1 MDLTKSLPL
10 KVVCHIFLPIMLGIM
25 IISILSIISVEE
37 YPEVKTEKNFFETK
51 LFSES
56 YLSQIG
62 TVVRNIEY
70 RSIES
75 DIGESIENDTIHY
88 LYNMNE
94 IEYLIINNTTNIAY
108 TNIEKTGNTDTL
120 EKIINY
126 FSVKEGQYWIYQNGE
141 VDTSINKLTM
151 NEIKYKYYFEDV
163 IHEKNTIYSQ

>member
-51 LFSES
+51 LFSDS

-94 IEYLIINNTTNIAY
+94 I
-108 TNIEKTGNTDTL
+108 
-120 EKIINY
+120 
-126 FSVKEGQYWIYQNGE
+126 
-141 VDTSINKLTM
+141 
-151 NEIKYKYYFEDV
+151 
-163 IHEKNTIYSQ
+163 